1 MKTFKTF
8 ISFGLLLTALTP
20 AIGVHA
26 ATPASTATTAPTNKV
41 TTTANTTGSIPT
53 DSQNGTG
60 AESSEV
66 NKQFFDQQKSAV
78 VRDLAGS
85 EPVSNA
91 ATGETS
97 ADQLKQAD
105 YTYMTVTGEV
115 YSSKRGYLG
124 AAKRDENAPDNTNSA
139 TQFDPNNPIPVEQV
153 NGGNTGAFERRQ
165 LGFEGFD
172 SITSDIT
179 LPTVSG
185 LGQGEQPWVYYG
197 FDAESG
203 KAIEA
208 GYAYQT
214 GTHRW
219 LPYIRSNG
227 FYYGDSSVQK
237 YDTNQVKNV
246 KFYLAKTATT
256 DTYYNAYFVVDNT
269 QVLIAPTKWTDS
281 DSNSTSV
288 KRVTS
293 IAKKAFTGYDI
304 EGRTMN
310 QRYENV
316 QVSRF
321 YEEQAYPWS
330 QYTEYTENRNGRWYG
345 TLDNMPSYVHRDWLS
360 TSIYRDSE

>member
-1 MKTFKTF
+1 MKTFKT
-8 ISFGLLLTALTP
+8 LLSLSLLWTALTP
-20 AIGVHA
+20 AVAVHA
-26 ATPASTATTAPTNKV
+26 SAAVTSQTATNA
-41 TTTANTTGSIPT
+41 TTANTSTSTSSNTAG
-53 DSQNGTG
+53 NAGTHTPK
-60 AESSEV
+60 V
-66 NKQFFDQQKSAV
+66 DQQFFAQQKAAV
-78 VRDLAGS
+78 LRDLTGS
-85 EPVSNA
+85 EPVTNA
-91 ATGETS
+91 AAGETS
-97 ADQLKQAD
+97 AKQLQQAD
-105 YTYMTVTGEV
+105 YTYMTVTGQV

-124 AAKRDENAPDNTNSA
+124 AANRDDNAPDNMDSV
-139 TQFDPNNPIPVEQV
+139 TQFDPNNPTPVEQV

-165 LGFEGFD
+165 LGFQGFN

-185 LGQGEQPWVYYG
+185 LGPGEQPWVYYG

-208 GYAYQT
+208 GYSYQT
-214 GTHRW
+214 GSHRW

-227 FYYGDSSVQK
+227 FYYGDSKVQK
-237 YDTNQVKNV
+237 YDTDQVKNV
-246 KFYLAKTATT
+246 KFYLAKTVNT

-269 QVLIAPTKWTDS
+269 QILIAPTKWTDS

-304 EGRTMN
+304 VGKTID

-316 QVSRF
+316 QVSLF
-321 YEEQAYPWS
+321 YQPQAYPWS

-345 TLDNMPSYVHRDWLS
+345 TFDNMPNYVHRDWMN
-360 TSIYRDSE
+360 TSIYSGSNP

>member
-1 MKTFKTF
+1 MKTFKTLL
-8 ISFGLLLTALTP
+8 SMSLLLTALTP
-20 AIGVHA
+20 AIAVHA
-26 ATPASTATTAPTNKV
+26 ASPAASTTASSPAA
-41 TTTANTTGSIPT
+41 TANTTSSTPADTTSAT
-53 DSQNGTG
+53 DTQQP
-60 AESSEV
+60 EV

-78 VRDLAGS
+78 LRDLTGS

-91 ATGETS
+91 AADETS
-97 ADQLKQAD
+97 ADQLQQAD

-124 AAKRDENAPDNTNSA
+124 AAKRDNDNAPDNTTSV

-208 GYAYQT
+208 GYSYQT

-246 KFYLAKTATT
+246 KFYLAKTVSS

-304 EGRTMN
+304 VGSTMN

-321 YEEQAYPWS
+321 YEEQGYPWS
-330 QYTEYTENRNGRWYG
+330 QYKEYTENRNGRWYG
-345 TLDNMPSYVHRDWLS
+345 TIDNMPSYVHRDWLS
-360 TSIYRDSE
+360 TSIYNGNNQ